1 MAAGDLLLRTQS
13 GLPVLARAFPSCLCL
28 RVPARRRRGAPP
40 LTAAKVDVAD
50 AVGRRV
56 RSGGAAVPKRRR
68 SRRDAEEEEE
78 EGLAFS
84 RVVTGRGRG
93 VREEGVAEGEA
104 PEFDAAKSGDES
116 GGVDG
121 SYLSDT
127 RFDQCTISPLS
138 LKAVKDAGYERMTQV
153 QEATLPVI
161 LQGKDVLAKAKT
173 GTGKTVAFLLPA
185 IEVLS
190 ALPNSRRDQLRPS
203 INLLVM
209 CPTRELAIQVAVEA
223 KKLLK
228 YHRSLG
234 VQVVIGGTRL
244 TQEQRSMQANPCQI
258 LVATPGRLK
267 DHVEN
272 TPGFSTR
279 LKGVKVL
286 VLDEADRLLDM
297 GFRRDIERIIASVP
311 KERQTLLF
319 SATVPEEV
327 RQISH
332 IAMKK
337 NYKFINTVKDGDEE
351 THAQVSQM
359 FMIAPLDLHF
369 SILYDVLKKH
379 VAEDADYKV
388 IIFCTTAMV
397 TKLVAEILSQLRL
410 NIREIHSRKSQS
422 ARTKVS
428 DEFRKSRGLILV
440 SSDVSARGVDYP
452 DVTLVIQV
460 GVPADRQQY
469 IHRLGRTGRKGK
481 EGQGLLL
488 LAPWE
493 KYFLSSIKDL
503 SISEATVPSV
513 DSSTQTIVKDAV
525 RKVEM
530 RSKECAYQA
539 WLGYY
544 NSNKTIGRE
553 KSRLVKL
560 AEEFSQSMELS
571 VPPAIP
577 KQILRKM
584 GLNNRVFRPFATAAA
599 AAAARA
605 AVDAA
610 DEIEIVRRGEMM
622 SGGPSDAT
630 HRKRRRRRGPK
641 GSGVDGPSIPR
652 AVTTNGA
659 GPEEEEVVE
668 GKAMELDAGMS
679 AAEVG
684 GVVGSHLSET
694 RFDQCPVS
702 PLSLKAIKDAGYEKM
717 TQVQEATLPII
728 LQGEDV
734 LAKAKTGTGKTVA
747 FLLANQ
753 VAAEARKLLKYHR
766 SLGVQVV
773 IGGTKLPQEQRSMQS
788 NPCQILVATP
798 GRLKDHLENTPG
810 FSNRIK
816 GVKVLVL
823 DEADRLL
830 DMGFR
835 RDIEKIIA
843 FIPKERQ
850 TLLFSATVPEEV
862 RQISHVAMKRGYKF
876 INTVKEGDEETHSQ
890 VSQMYMVAPL
900 DLHFSILYN
909 VLKKHIAEDADYKVI
924 VFCTTAMV
932 TKLVAEVLS
941 QLKLNIREIHSRK
954 SQSAR
959 TKVSDEFRK
968 SKGLILV
975 SSDVSARGVDYPD
988 VTLVIQV
995 GLPADRE
1002 QYIHRLGRT
1011 GRKGKDGLGLLLLA
1025 PWETYFLNSVQ
1036 DLSVSQAVVPTID
1049 SSIQT
1054 GVKDA
1059 LGRVETKSKESA
1071 YQAWLGYYNSNKAI
1085 SRDKSRL
1092 VRLAEEFSQSMGL
1105 AIPPAIP
1112 KLILRKMGL
1121 NNVPGLRSV

>member
-1 MAAGDLLLRTQS
+1 MAGGDLLLRTHG
-13 GLPVLARAFPSCLCL
+13 GLPVLARAFPCRLDI
-28 RVPARRRRGAPP
+28 RVPARHRRRGAPP

-50 AVGRRV
+50 AVGRV
-56 RSGGAAVPKRRR
+56 RPGDAAVPKRRLRR
-68 SRRDAEEEEE
+68 SAEEEED
-78 EGLAFS
+78 LTFS
-84 RVVTGRGRG
+84 RVVTRRGRG
-93 VREEGVAEGEA
+93 VREEDAVEGEA
-104 PEFDAAKSGDES
+104 RAFDAEKTVGDEA

-127 RFDQCTISPLS
+127 RFDQCAISPLS

-153 QEATLPVI
+153 QEATLPII

-267 DHVEN
+267 DHLEN

-297 GFRRDIERIIASVP
+297 GFRRDIEKIIASVP

-332 IAMKK
+332 IALKK
-337 NYKFINTVKDGDEE
+337 NYNFINTVKDGDEE

-379 VAEDADYKV
+379 VTEDPDYKV

-397 TKLVAEILSQLRL
+397 TKLVAEVLSQLKL

-503 SISEATVPSV
+503 SISEAVVPSV
-513 DSSTQTIVKDAV
+513 DSSTQTKVKDAV
-525 RKVEM
+525 QKVEM

-577 KQILRKM
+577 RQILRKM
-584 GLNNRVFRPFATAAA
+584 GL
-599 AAAARA
+599 
-605 AVDAA
+605 
-610 DEIEIVRRGEMM
+610 
-622 SGGPSDAT
+622 S
-630 HRKRRRRRGPK
+630 
-641 GSGVDGPSIPR
+641 
-652 AVTTNGA
+652 
-659 GPEEEEVVE
+659 
-668 GKAMELDAGMS
+668 
-679 AAEVG
+679 
-684 GVVGSHLSET
+684 
-694 RFDQCPVS
+694 
-702 PLSLKAIKDAGYEKM
+702 
-717 TQVQEATLPII
+717 
-728 LQGEDV
+728 
-734 LAKAKTGTGKTVA
+734 
-747 FLLANQ
+747 
-753 VAAEARKLLKYHR
+753 
-766 SLGVQVV
+766 
-773 IGGTKLPQEQRSMQS
+773 
-788 NPCQILVATP
+788 
-798 GRLKDHLENTPG
+798 
-810 FSNRIK
+810 
-816 GVKVLVL
+816 
-823 DEADRLL
+823 
-830 DMGFR
+830 
-835 RDIEKIIA
+835 
-843 FIPKERQ
+843 
-850 TLLFSATVPEEV
+850 
-862 RQISHVAMKRGYKF
+862 
-876 INTVKEGDEETHSQ
+876 
-890 VSQMYMVAPL
+890 
-900 DLHFSILYN
+900 
-909 VLKKHIAEDADYKVI
+909 
-924 VFCTTAMV
+924 
-932 TKLVAEVLS
+932 
-941 QLKLNIREIHSRK
+941 
-954 SQSAR
+954 
-959 TKVSDEFRK
+959 
-968 SKGLILV
+968 
-975 SSDVSARGVDYPD
+975 
-988 VTLVIQV
+988 
-995 GLPADRE
+995 
-1002 QYIHRLGRT
+1002 
-1011 GRKGKDGLGLLLLA
+1011 
-1025 PWETYFLNSVQ
+1025 
-1036 DLSVSQAVVPTID
+1036 
-1049 SSIQT
+1049 
-1054 GVKDA
+1054 
-1059 LGRVETKSKESA
+1059 
-1071 YQAWLGYYNSNKAI
+1071 
-1085 SRDKSRL
+1085 
-1092 VRLAEEFSQSMGL
+1092 
-1105 AIPPAIP
+1105 
-1112 KLILRKMGL
+1112 
-1121 NNVPGLRSV
+1121 NVPGLRSS